1 MRQLCLNAESDA
13 MKLAII
19 TVLDLTGVASCV
31 SGSASQMTGG
41 GLAVLAMSELTGV
54 ASCVCA
60 VSDVTGVAS
69 YVFAVLDVTGVASY
83 VSGCASAVG
92 CV

>member
-1 MRQLCLNAESDA
+1 MGVQHGLQIGGETHGANREISQWVTVIMRQLCLNAESDA

-41 GLAVLAMSELTGV
+41 
-54 ASCVCA
+54 ASC
-60 VSDVTGVAS
+60 SS
-69 YVFAVLDVTGVASY
+69 YVRANRGS
-83 VSGCASAVG
+83 
-92 CV
+92 